1 MSTVVVTVVAQSQQ
15 FPEGT
20 VSAGIKISLSNGASQ
35 TLTAAPYAATFTDVP
50 VGAYTITAE
59 AVDASGAVL
68 GASVTGTVTI
78 EAPVEAPVVAPTEPT
93 VTVAPVLVTIDV
105 PASLTVSVL

>member
-1 MSTVVVTVVAQSQQ
+1 MASVIVTVVSQQ
-15 FPEGT
+15 QKFPQGT
-20 VSAGIKISLSNGASQ
+20 VSAGIKISLSNGTSQ
-35 TLTAAPYAATFTDVP
+35 TVTASPYAATFTDVS
-50 VGAYTITAE
+50 VGTYTITAE

-78 EAPVEAPVVAPTEPT
+78 EMPETASTSEASVE
-93 VTVAPVLVTIDV
+93 VTIDV